1 MNTLQLHI
9 ALVAALVVGATAV
22 PCHSETLHLD
32 AEEAAHMAV
41 QASTLTAA
49 AADRVE
55 ASQSTVKAADAARLP
70 VLTANAGYIR
80 HSAVPEF
87 GVPTE
92 NPNEPVFILFPN
104 IQNHYRVDLSVSQP
118 IYTGG
123 AISASRE
130 AARTDE
136 SAASWSERLST
147 LDLSNH
153 ARMLYWSAVAA
164 AAGVDVAEA
173 QLERTQR
180 LLDDA
185 RALREAGMAVN
196 ADVYAAEARFSAAE
210 VDIIRTRNEETKA
223 LTRLQSLLGIAPG
236 TKISLDG
243 AGTAEVPPPPPPRV
257 DLEGDALENRPELK
271 ITDAYIEGLSARA
284 RSVNAVRKPTV
295 AATGQYL
302 LARPNQRFLPP
313 VDERNDSWSVGVAAS
328 WQFFDGSRTKEQVA
342 TVQAEQRAL
351 QHDRSELE
359 RQILLEVATARLE
372 LESALEAVA
381 STDTSAAAAKAW
393 EEASSER
400 YAAGIAMLSE
410 LLDAQADLAA
420 AEMAQVRS
428 RASAWLADAA
438 LRRAVGR

>member
-1 MNTLQLHI
+1 MNPRYRILILITVLALGRYAMSAGESLTLD
-9 ALVAALVVGATAV
+9 ADVAAR
-22 PCHSETLHLD
+22 
-32 AEEAAHMAV
+32 MAIE
-41 QASTLTAA
+41 ASTLTVA

-55 ASQSTVKAADAARLP
+55 AGQSTVKAADAARLP
-70 VLTANAGYIR
+70 VLTANAGYTR

-87 GVPTE
+87 GVPTD

-104 IQNHYRVDLSVSQP
+104 IQNHYRVNLSVSQP

-130 AARTDE
+130 AARRDE
-136 SAASWSERLST
+136 SAATWSQTRT
-147 LDLSNH
+147 ALDLGFS
-153 ARMLYWSAVAA
+153 ARALYWSAVAA

-173 QLERTQR
+173 QLKRTQR
-180 LLDDA
+180 LVDDA

-196 ADVYAAEARFSAAE
+196 ADVFAAEARFSAAE
-210 VDIIRTRNEETKA
+210 VDIIRTRNEEA
-223 LTRLQSLLGIAPG
+223 QAMERLRSLLGIAPG
-236 TKISLDG
+236 TLINLAG
-243 AGTAEVPPPPPPRV
+243 AGTEEVPSPPSPRT
-257 DLEGDALENRPELK
+257 DLEEAALDSRPELK
-271 ITDAYIEGLSARA
+271 ITDAYIEVLGARA
-284 RSVNAVRKPTV
+284 RSVNAVRRPTV

-313 VDERNDSWSVGVAAS
+313 VDERNDSWSVGIAAS
-328 WQFFDGSRTKEQVA
+328 WRFFDGSRTKEQVA
-342 TVQAEQRAL
+342 TVQAEQRAM

-359 RQILLEVATARLE
+359 RQIRLEVATARLE
-372 LESALEAVA
+372 LESALKAIA
-381 STDTSAAAAKAW
+381 SADASAAAAQAW

-420 AEMAQVRS
+420 AELAQVRS

>member
-1 MNTLQLHI
+1 MNSSNRTLI
-9 ALVAALVVGATAV
+9 LVTVLAMAGSATGGA
-22 PCHSETLHLD
+22 ETLTLD
-32 AEEAAHMAV
+32 ADIAARMAV
-41 QASTLTAA
+41 EASTLTAA

-55 ASQSTVKAADAARLP
+55 ATQSTIKAADAARLP
-70 VLTANAGYIR
+70 VLTANAGYTR

-87 GVPTE
+87 GVPTDD
-92 NPNEPVFILFPN
+92 PNEPVYILFPN

-130 AARTDE
+130 GARTDE
-136 SAASWSERLST
+136 SAATWSETLTALDLAYSARLS
-147 LDLSNH
+147 
-153 ARMLYWSAVAA
+153 YWSAVAA
-164 AAGVDVAEA
+164 ASGVDVAEA
-173 QLERTQR
+173 QIKRTQR

-185 RALREAGMAVN
+185 KALREAGMAVN
-196 ADVYAAEARFSAAE
+196 ADVFAAEARYAAAK
-210 VDIIRTRNEETKA
+210 VDLIRTRNEEAQA
-223 LTRLQSLLGIAPG
+223 LARLRSLLGIGAANE
-236 TKISLDG
+236 ISLSDARTG
-243 AGTAEVPPPPPPRV
+243 KVPLTPHLLT
-257 DLEGDALENRPELK
+257 DLERDALENRPELK
-271 ITDAYIEGLSARA
+271 ITDARIEGLGARA
-284 RSVNAVRKPTV
+284 RSVNAARKPTV

-302 LARPNQRFLPP
+302 LAQPNQRFLPP
-313 VDERNDSWSVGVAAS
+313 VDEKNDSWLVGIAAS

-359 RQILLEVATARLE
+359 RQIRLEVATARLE
-372 LESALEAVA
+372 LNSALEAVA
-381 STDTSAAAAKAW
+381 STDTSAAAAQAW

-428 RASAWLADAA
+428 RASAWLADAT

>member
-1 MNTLQLHI
+1 MNPRYRILILITVLALGRYAMSAGESLTLD
-9 ALVAALVVGATAV
+9 ADVAAR
-22 PCHSETLHLD
+22 
-32 AEEAAHMAV
+32 MAIE
-41 QASTLTAA
+41 ASTLTVA

-55 ASQSTVKAADAARLP
+55 AGQSTVKAADAARLP
-70 VLTANAGYIR
+70 VLTANAGYTR

-87 GVPTE
+87 GVPTD

-104 IQNHYRVDLSVSQP
+104 IQNHYRVNLSVSQP

-130 AARTDE
+130 AARRDE
-136 SAASWSERLST
+136 SAATWSQTRT
-147 LDLSNH
+147 ALDLGFS
-153 ARMLYWSAVAA
+153 ARTLYWSAVAA

-173 QLERTQR
+173 QLKRTQR
-180 LLDDA
+180 LVDDA

-196 ADVYAAEARFSAAE
+196 ADVFAAEARFSAAE
-210 VDIIRTRNEETKA
+210 VDIIRTRNEEA
-223 LTRLQSLLGIAPG
+223 QAMERLRSLLGIAPG
-236 TKISLDG
+236 TLINLAG
-243 AGTAEVPPPPPPRV
+243 AGTEEVPSPPSPRT
-257 DLEGDALENRPELK
+257 DLEEAALDSRPELK
-271 ITDAYIEGLSARA
+271 ITDAYIEVLGARA
-284 RSVNAVRKPTV
+284 RSVNAVRRPTV

-313 VDERNDSWSVGVAAS
+313 VDERNDSWSVGIAAS
-328 WQFFDGSRTKEQVA
+328 WRFFDGSRTKEQVA
-342 TVQAEQRAL
+342 TVQAEQRAM

-359 RQILLEVATARLE
+359 RQIRLEVATARLE
-372 LESALEAVA
+372 LESALKAIA
-381 STDTSAAAAKAW
+381 SADASAAAAQAW

-420 AEMAQVRS
+420 AELAQVRS